1 MKVGSLSQAML
12 AALSFCWSGS
22 RTLSQALAQAA
33 VPVTVEWTLEK
44 TKKALE
50 REATL
55 TVANGQGQPVSGATI
70 EVNVDMPSMPMM
82 HKVPKVT
89 AEPAGEPG
97 RYKARFTVE
106 MAGAWVAQIEVKRP
120 VRAKVI
126 KKFNVD

>member
-1 MKVGSLSQAML
+1 MNVGSLVRVIVTTL
-12 AALSFCWSGS
+12 ILSLSAPWTS
-22 RTLSQALAQAA
+22 SQALAQA
-33 VPVTVEWTLEK
+33 VTPVTVEWTLEK

-55 TVANGQGQPVSGATI
+55 TVANGQGQPLSGATI

-82 HKVPKVT
+82 HKVPKVI

-106 MAGAWVAQIEVKRP
+106 MAGAWAAQIEVKGP